1 MKEEKKLQNE
11 ELQSRREFFKKAA
24 KGVLPVLGAI
34 ALMNMPLLS
43 QAKEINTNAMGCN
56 WCKETCTN
64 VCTSCYGSC
73 TGDCRGLCQ
82 NGCKSCTGSCQGR
95 VR

>member
-1 MKEEKKLQNE
+1 MKEEKKIQNE

-43 QAKEINTNAMGCN
+43 QAKEINKNAMGCN